1 MNGIIKRSIS
11 GIVYIAI
18 IIAGILCG
26 TSAYSSLL
34 LLLGITAAIEFSR
47 LLAGQKASTALTTAL
62 DVAGTIF
69 MISGFI
75 AANLIG
81 SPSIAWCFATL
92 YILYLVARLVCQ
104 LYLPALDAIRSLG
117 YSFFSQIYIALPIS
131 LMTLLYSR
139 CGTPHLVLGIFIMI
153 WLNDTGA
160 FIVGSAIG
168 RHRLFPRI
176 SPKKSWEGFWGG
188 VVFAIAAGILFGTC
202 FQHFFSGLDTI
213 QLAVAGAVVAAFA
226 TWGDLVESLIKR
238 TLGVKDS
245 GNIIP
250 GHGGI
255 LDRIDSLL
263 LVAPAMVAYIVIIE
277 YIIPVITNLIF

>member
-1 MNGIIKRSIS
+1 MNGLVKRSLS

-26 TSAYSSLL
+26 FMAYSCLL
-34 LLLGITAAIEFSR
+34 FLLGIAATIEFSGLMTGR
-47 LLAGQKASTALTTAL
+47 KASTALTVSL

-75 AANLIG
+75 GANLLY
-81 SPSIAWCFATL
+81 SSAATWCFTTL
-92 YILYLVARLVCQ
+92 YILYLIARMVVQ
-104 LYLPALDAIRSLG
+104 LYLPGLDAIRSLAC
-117 YSFFSQIYIALPIS
+117 SFMSQIYIALPIS
-131 LMTLLYSR
+131 LMTLLYAK
-139 CGTPHLVLGIFIMI
+139 CGTPHLVLGMFIMI

-188 VVFAIAAGILFGTC
+188 VLFSIAAGILFGTC
-202 FQHFFSGLDTI
+202 FHSYFNELGTL
-213 QLAVAGAVVAAFA
+213 QLAIAGAVVALFA

-245 GNIIP
+245 GNLIP

-263 LVAPAMVAYIVIIE
+263 LVAPAMVAYIVATE
-277 YIIPVITNLIF
+277 YIIPVITNCIF